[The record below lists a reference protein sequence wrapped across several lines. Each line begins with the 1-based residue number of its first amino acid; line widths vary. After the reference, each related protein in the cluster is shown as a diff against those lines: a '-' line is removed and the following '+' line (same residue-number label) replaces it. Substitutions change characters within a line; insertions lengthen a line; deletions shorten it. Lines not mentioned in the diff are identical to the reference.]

1 MKAILVGCEYVGKT
15 TLAKNIA
22 EWSDHRYG
30 KGRGFHD
37 HFSIPNEELSR
48 EARDHL
54 QAAPPQLKEMF
65 QRFMI
70 AHHLNHGFYKGPDQ
84 SFVGFHIEEA
94 VYAPLYYG
102 YGGPDSGSSF
112 RSPEGQ
118 RSQMARHVERELQR
132 LSPDIVLILVTA
144 SPDVVVERMRREPHD
159 YQVIK
164 ESDVPYLLQRFNE
177 EYEQSIIE
185 KKFVLNTTESTAKS
199 TLEEFLQKFEPYWT
213 EADTSA
219 TYEQDRADQIQD
231 AGNSYL

>member
-22 EWSDHRYG
+22 EWTDRTYG

-37 HFSIPNEELSR
+37 HFSIPNKELSK
-48 EARDHL
+48 EAKAHL
-54 QAAPPQLKEMF
+54 LAAPPQLKEMF

-70 AHHLNHGFYKGPDQ
+70 AHHLNHGFYQGPDQ

-118 RSQMARHVERELQR
+118 RSRMARHVERELQR
-132 LSPDIVLILVTA
+132 LSPDVVLILLKA
-144 SPDVVVERMRREPHD
+144 SPDVIVQRMKRAPHE
-159 YQVIK
+159 YQVI
-164 ESDVPYLLQRFNE
+164 EERDVPDLIERFDKEYNE
-177 EYEQSIIE
+177 SVIE
-185 KKFVLNTTESTAKS
+185 KKFLLDTTDSTPGS
-199 TLEEFLQKFEPYWT
+199 TLDEFLEKFDPYWSD
-213 EADTSA
+213 ADKSP
-219 TYEQDRADQIQD
+219 TYEQDRAAQIED
-231 AGNSYL
+231 AGDSYL